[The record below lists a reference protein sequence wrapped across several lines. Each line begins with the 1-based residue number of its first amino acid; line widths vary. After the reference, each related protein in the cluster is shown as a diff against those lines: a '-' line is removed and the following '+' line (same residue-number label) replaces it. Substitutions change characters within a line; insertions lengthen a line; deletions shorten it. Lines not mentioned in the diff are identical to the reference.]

1 MFDLYLITRLDG
13 INGLFIALTIVSFTA
28 TVVGLI
34 AYLVQT
40 ADNDSVVVP
49 KLMLKYAIPTFL
61 IACPLLILTP
71 NSKQA
76 LMIYGVGSTIDY
88 LKENPTAKQLPDKC
102 IKALDSW
109 LTNLSETENKTT
121 EENNDG
127 K

>member
-102 IKALDSW
+102 IKALDCW